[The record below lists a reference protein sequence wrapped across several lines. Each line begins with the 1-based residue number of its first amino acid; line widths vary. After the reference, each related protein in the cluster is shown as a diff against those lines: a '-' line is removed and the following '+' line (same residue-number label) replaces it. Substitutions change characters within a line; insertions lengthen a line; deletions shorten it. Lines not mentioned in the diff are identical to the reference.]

1 MKMKKSTFTFIGV
14 KFEKHDVLSFIPSIN
29 NNVNTTN
36 NNINTKKKSVFV
48 YQWTKTLTHM
58 ESLQFF
64 VHIFSTVAAPQSW
77 RATKYLEVQVLR
89 YCT

>member
-1 MKMKKSTFTFIGV
+1 
-14 KFEKHDVLSFIPSIN
+14 
-29 NNVNTTN
+29 
-36 NNINTKKKSVFV
+36 
-48 YQWTKTLTHM
+48 M

-77 RATKYLEVQVLR
+77 HATKYLEVQVLR

>member
-1 MKMKKSTFTFIGV
+1 
-14 KFEKHDVLSFIPSIN
+14 
-29 NNVNTTN
+29 
-36 NNINTKKKSVFV
+36 
-48 YQWTKTLTHM
+48 M

-77 RATKYLEVQVLR
+77 RATGELAKYLYLEVQVLR

>member
-1 MKMKKSTFTFIGV
+1 
-14 KFEKHDVLSFIPSIN
+14 
-29 NNVNTTN
+29 
-36 NNINTKKKSVFV
+36 
-48 YQWTKTLTHM
+48 M

-64 VHIFSTVAAPQSW
+64 VHIVSTVAAPQSW